1 MHPLTKVP
9 VPYTC
14 PQCGQQGIDE
24 VRDQGELV
32 GWTCPACYQDTY
44 PIHKPYRVKLVN
56 LTPHEIRLIPEDG
69 IEVVL
74 PPSGEVARCAVER
87 RLVGQ
92 LLCHS
97 VLVPLH
103 RTVFG
108 AVEGLPKPQDGVV
121 YVVSALVAQAARR
134 PDVVSV
140 DDAVRDSEGRVVGA
154 RALARYDDA
163 GGAS

>member
-24 VRDQGELV
+24 VRDQGELI
-32 GWTCPACYQDTY
+32 GWVCPACYQDTY
-44 PIHKPYRVKLVN
+44 PVQSVHLVN
-56 LTPHEIRLIPEDG
+56 LTPHEIRLIPEAG
-69 IEVVL
+69 GEAVV

-87 RLVGQ
+87 RVIGHA
-92 LLCHS
+92 LCDG
-97 VLVPLH
+97 VTVPLH

-108 AVEGLPKPQDGVV
+108 AVQGLPAPRVGIV

-134 PDVVSV
+134 ADVVSV
-140 DDAVRDSEGRVVGA
+140 DDAVRDAEGRVVGA
-154 RALARYDDA
+154 RALARHDTGGDA
-163 GGAS
+163 S